1 MQPFLIKR
9 PRSEESGPKF
19 RQIAAGR
26 SKFPRFNTTQYVT
39 RFVIEKLGNDRE
51 LGQIFEQMI
60 DKAYEDTHREY
71 GKYPSKYNVLIDGQ
85 SLNQP
90 ITVTIDE
97 RIPGLETEIVIFNFT
112 F

>member
-1 MQPFLIKR
+1 MEPYLIKR
-9 PRSEESGPKF
+9 ARIEQEMPYKKISS
-19 RQIAAGR
+19 AR

-39 RFVIEKLGNDRE
+39 RFVIKKLGSDRE
-51 LGQIFEQMI
+51 LGQIIEHMI
-60 DKAYEDTHREY
+60 DEAYEDTHREY
-71 GKYPSKYNVLIDGQ
+71 GVYPSKYNVLIDGQ

-97 RIPGLETEIVIFNFT
+97 RIPGLETEIVIFYFT